1 MDGIV
6 TQGRSAI
13 DESMI
18 TGESLPI
25 EKQVG
30 DRVIGASINKNGSFQ
45 YEATNVGED
54 STLAQIIQLVE
65 NAQGSKAPIAR
76 MADKV
81 SGVFVPIVMVL
92 AVFAGLAWF
101 S

>member
-1 MDGIV
+1 M
-6 TQGRSAI
+6 
-13 DESMI
+13 
-18 TGESLPI
+18 
-25 EKQVG
+25 
-30 DRVIGASINKNGSFQ
+30 
-45 YEATNVGED
+45 GED

-92 AVFAGLAWF
+92 AVLQDLPGF